1 MYIVSYLIVGG
12 SSGIGLKISELLGKS
27 GRETIIASRTKEKL
41 PENLQAGHIQ
51 TDVTTDVLS
60 DDMLPELLEGVV
72 YCPGT
77 IKLRPFHRLK
87 DDDFLNDFMVNVI
100 GAVRTV
106 RACLPR
112 LKKAGNSASVVF
124 FSTVA
129 VDTGMPYHASIA
141 SAKGAIQ
148 GLTRSL
154 AAELAPQIRVNT
166 IAPSLTDT
174 PLAEQFL
181 STEQKRK
188 LAAERHPLQ
197 RYGKPEDCANL
208 AVFLLG
214 EESSWITGQ
223 VFHVD
228 GGMSS
233 IK

>member
-1 MYIVSYLIVGG
+1 MNMINYLIVGG
-12 SSGIGLKISELLGKS
+12 SSGIGLKVAELLQGAGK
-27 GRETIIASRTKEKL
+27 EVIIASRTREKL
-41 PENLQAGHIQ
+41 PDNFQLKHIQ
-51 TDVTTDVLS
+51 IDVTQEVLS
-60 DDMLPELLEGVV
+60 DDMLPESLQGVV

-87 DDDFLNDFMVNVI
+87 DDDFLNDFTVNVM
-100 GAVRTV
+100 GAVRTL
-106 RACLPR
+106 RACLPK
-112 LKKAGNSASVVF
+112 LKKSTGGASVVL

-154 AAELAPQIRVNT
+154 AAELAPDIRVNA

-174 PLAEQFL
+174 PLAQQFL
-181 STEQKRK
+181 STDK
-188 LAAERHPLQ
+188 LAAERHPMQ

-214 EESSWITGQ
+214 KESSWITGQ
-223 VFHVD
+223 IFHVD